1 MIDWQNI
8 VVGFILVAV
17 VVWLIRAILRAIA
30 TRRYSQCGTCDDAT
44 CPYRKKDEKKDKVDC

>member
-17 VVWLIRAILRAIA
+17 VAWLIRAILRAIA

-44 CPYRKKDEKKDKVDC
+44 CPYRKKDETKKG